1 MVGRRGKGEG
11 SIYQRDDGVWV
22 GAIDLGWVGGK
33 RSRKVVNGRTRG
45 DVVKK
50 MMALQPV
57 IAQGI
62 SPVSERLTVEAYLEQ
77 WLTTRVPGT
86 ITVRTEMLYAHVV
99 HAYINPSLGKIR
111 LAKLTPSDVARML
124 QDLEA
129 KNFSPSTR
137 RMARATLRQA
147 LRMAEQ
153 DGILARNSAAIA
165 EGVKMDQREGRSFTP
180 EQAKVFLA
188 AVKDH
193 RLEAAYV
200 LTLAL
205 GLRRGEV
212 LDLTWG
218 DVEACEDTVV
228 LSIRRQM
235 VDDRDGVHLSDLKT
249 VGSRRRL
256 HLSPPLIEL
265 LEQRRVRQQAEE
277 LVRGP
282 RWNNAN
288 DLIFTT
294 SVGTPLNPDGF
305 GKTVP
310 KLCKEA
316 GLGHWSIHELRH
328 SCASL
333 LMAQEVPLEV
343 VAEQLGHASIRV
355 TKDVYGHLMPS
366 SRAKAAEAM
375 RTVLFEDDVRAST
388 QPSDGLATKLATN
401 DVANSYSGPLT
412 RDLVGRP
419 GLDPGT
425 LRVSSDYRGGPATRV
440 VVVVADAPLVVV

>member
-1 MVGRRGKGEG
+1 MPGRRGKGEG
-11 SIYQRDDGVWV
+11 SIYKREDGMWV

-33 RSRKVVNGRTRG
+33 RSRKVVSGRTRG
-45 DVVKK
+45 EVVRKV
-50 MMALQPV
+50 MTAQPI

-62 SPVSERLTVEAYLEQ
+62 TPVSELLTVEKYLEQ
-77 WLTTRVPGT
+77 WLTTRLPGT
-86 ITVRTEMLYAHVV
+86 ISVRTETLYARAV
-99 HAYINPSLGKIR
+99 HTYINPSLGKIR
-111 LAKLTPSDVARML
+111 LAKLTPTDVARML

-129 KNFSPSTR
+129 KGYSSSTR
-137 RMARATLRQA
+137 RMARATLRRA

-165 EGVKMDQREGRSFTP
+165 EGVKMNQREGRSLTS

-212 LDLTWG
+212 LGLTWG
-218 DVEACEDTVV
+218 DIEACEDTVV
-228 LSIRRQM
+228 LNIRHQL
-235 VDDRDGVHLSDLKT
+235 VDDRDGIHLSDLKT

-256 HLSPPLIEL
+256 HLSLPLVEL

-277 LVRGP
+277 IVRGP
-282 RWNNAN
+282 RWNNVN

-294 SVGTPLNPDGF
+294 SVGTPLDPGEF

-310 KLCKEA
+310 KICKDA
-316 GLGHWSIHELRH
+316 GLGHWTIHELRH

-333 LMAQEVPLEV
+333 LIAREVPLEV

-375 RTVLFEDDVRAST
+375 RTVLF
-388 QPSDGLATKLATN
+388 GLFG
-401 DVANSYSGPLT
+401 S
-412 RDLVGRP
+412 
-419 GLDPGT
+419 
-425 LRVSSDYRGGPATRV
+425 
-440 VVVVADAPLVVV
+440 

>member
-1 MVGRRGKGEG
+1 VGGRRGKGEG
-11 SIYQRDDGVWV
+11 SIYQRDDGLWV
-22 GAIDLGWVGGK
+22 GAIDLGWVSGK
-33 RSRKVVNGRTRG
+33 RSRKVLNGRTRAE
-45 DVVKK
+45 VVKK

-62 SPVSERLTVEAYLEQ
+62 NPVSDLLTVEAYLEA
-77 WLTTRVPGT
+77 WLRTRIPGT
-86 ITVRTEMLYAHVV
+86 ISVRTEMLYARAV
-99 HAYINPSLGKIR
+99 HTYINPSLGKIR
-111 LAKLTPSDVARML
+111 LVKLTPSDVARML

-129 KNFSPSTR
+129 KKYSPSTR
-137 RMARATLRQA
+137 RMARATLRRA

-153 DGILARNSAAIA
+153 DGLLARNAAAIA
-165 EGVKMDQREGRSFTP
+165 EGPKMDQREGRSLTP

-212 LDLTWG
+212 LGLTWG
-218 DVEACEDTVV
+218 DVEAMEDTVV
-228 LSIRRQM
+228 LNIRRQL
-235 VDDRDGVHLSDLKT
+235 VDDRDGIHLSDLKT

-256 HLSPPLIEL
+256 HLSRPLIEL
-265 LEQRRVRQQAEE
+265 LERRRVRQEAEE

-282 RWNNAN
+282 RWNNVD

-294 SVGTPLNPDGF
+294 SVGTPLDPGEF

-310 KLCKEA
+310 KFCQDA
-316 GLGHWSIHELRH
+316 GLGHWTIHELRH

-333 LMAQEVPLEV
+333 LIAQEVPLEV

-375 RTVLFEDDVRAST
+375 RTVLFDENVRTDQGKSA
-388 QPSDGLATKLATN
+388 PLATQLATF
-401 DVANSYSGPLT
+401 DVANNYSHPLT
-412 RDLVGRP
+412 RDLVGRL
-419 GLDPGT
+419 GLDPST
-425 LRVSSDYRGGPATRV
+425 LRLKVSCSSR
-440 VVVVADAPLVVV
+440 

>member
-1 MVGRRGKGEG
+1 MTGRRGKGEG
-11 SIYQRDDGVWV
+11 SIYKREDGVWV
-22 GAIDLGWVGGK
+22 GAIDLGWVSGK
-33 RSRKVVNGRTRG
+33 RSRKVVNGRTRSE
-45 DVVKK
+45 VVKK
-50 MMALQPV
+50 LMALQPV

-62 SPVSERLTVEAYLEQ
+62 EPVAERLTVETYLEQ
-77 WLTTRVPGT
+77 WLTARLPGT
-86 ITVRTEMLYAHVV
+86 ISVRTETLYARAVHV
-99 HAYINPSLGKIR
+99 YINPSLGKIR

-129 KNFSPSTR
+129 KNYSTSTR
-137 RMARATLRQA
+137 RMARATLRRA

-153 DGILARNSAAIA
+153 DGILARNAAAIA
-165 EGVKMDQREGRSFTP
+165 EGVKMDQREGRSLSP
-180 EQAKVFLA
+180 EQAKIFLA
-188 AVKDH
+188 AVKEH

-212 LDLTWG
+212 LGLTWG

-228 LSIRRQM
+228 LNIRRQL
-235 VDDRDGVHLSDLKT
+235 VDDRDGIHLSDLKT

-256 HLSPPLIEL
+256 HLSRPLIEL
-265 LEQRRVRQQAEE
+265 LEHRRIRQQAEE
-277 LVRGP
+277 LVRGSK
-282 RWNNAN
+282 WNNVN

-294 SVGTPLNPDGF
+294 SVGTPLDPGEF

-310 KLCKEA
+310 KFCKEA
-316 GLGHWSIHELRH
+316 GLGHWTIHELRH

-333 LMAQEVPLEV
+333 LINQEVPIEV

-375 RTVLFEDDVRAST
+375 RTVLFENDVRAST
-388 QPSDGLATKLATN
+388 PPSDGLATKLATN
-401 DVANSYSGPLT
+401 DVANSYSEPLT
-412 RDLVGRP
+412 RDLVGRL
-419 GLDPGT
+419 GLDPST
-425 LRVSSDYRGGPATRV
+425 LRLKVSCSSR
-440 VVVVADAPLVVV
+440 